1 MDLAHVDI
9 KLIHPPKFMLRPVRT
24 ASIEYAEML
33 DSIRDNGVL
42 QPILV
47 RRLDNGEYEVVE
59 GNWRFTCCTQL
70 RMETIPC
77 LIRDMSDDQVKVTQL
92 VANGI
97 RPETSPVE
105 FSERLAQF
113 LHNNP
118 DMTVPMMA
126 VLIRK
131 SPQWIRNILRLTKL
145 RAEYSLMVRRG
156 EIPLTSACILAR
168 LPPEYQDTLIQKA
181 QTLTTKEFNKLAHS
195 ELKRLR
201 EASRNAYINNHPVN
215 QPKPVPNLR
224 RFVELRSE
232 FERPT
237 AAGPTL
243 LKMAAKTAMDGWSSC
258 MAWIMHMDPDSLV
271 DQEKMVEDRRNVELR
286 AVERRRKERRALQ
299 KLREKTGETNITH
312 LEFEE

>member
-1 MDLAHVDI
+1 MDLAHIDI
-9 KLIHPPKFMLRPVRT
+9 TLIHPPKFMLRPVRT
-24 ASIEYAEML
+24 ASVEYAEML
-33 DSIRDNGVL
+33 DSIRDNGL
-42 QPILV
+42 FQPILV
-47 RRLDNGEYEVVE
+47 RRLDNGKYEVVE
-59 GNWRFTCCTQL
+59 GNWRFTCCIQL
-70 RMETIPC
+70 QLKTIPC
-77 LIRDMSDDQVKVTQL
+77 IIRDMTDAQVMIAQL
-92 VANGI
+92 QTNGI

-105 FSERLAQF
+105 FSERLARL

-131 SPQWIRNILRLTKL
+131 SPQWIRKILRLTKL
-145 RAEYSLMVRRG
+145 RAEYSTMVRRG

-181 QTLTTKEFNKLAHS
+181 RTLTVTEFNELAHG

-201 EASRNAYINNHPVN
+201 EASRNTYINNHPVN

-232 FERPT
+232 FERPA
-237 AAGPTL
+237 AAGPTVV
-243 LKMAAKTAMDGWSSC
+243 KMAAKTAMDGWSSC

-271 DQEKMVEDRRNVELR
+271 DQEKMIEDRRNVELR
-286 AVERRRKERRALQ
+286 AAERRRKERRALQ
-299 KLREKTGETNITH
+299 KLREETGETNITH